1 MKNVFR
7 IALFLLLPFLFAACG
22 PGNTFEQH
30 SDVSTGQWEKSDVK
44 SFTLEVPANA
54 GKQQA
59 FVALRHHGD
68 SPLGVFAMEVSYT
81 LPDGKTGTEQ
91 VDFYL
96 RDPETKQFVGEMMG
110 DLGDTQQEVLKDVDF
125 SQAGKYTVKIAQA
138 TSKDQVPGIMAVGFV
153 LKKVGK

>member
-1 MKNVFR
+1 MKNAFR
-7 IALFLLLPFLFAACG
+7 FAFLLFLPFIFVACG

-30 SDVSTGQWEKSDVK
+30 SDVSTAQWGKDDVK
-44 SFTLEVPANA
+44 SFTLDVPANA

-68 SPLGVFAMEVSYT
+68 FPLGVFAMELEYT
-81 LPDGKTGTEQ
+81 LPDGKTSKEQ

-96 RDPETKQFVGEMMG
+96 RDPETKQFVGEVMG
-110 DLGDTQQEVLKDVDF
+110 DLGDTQQEVLKNVDF
-125 SQAGKYTVKIAQA
+125 SQAGKYTVKITQA
-138 TSKDQVPGIMAVGFV
+138 TSRDQVPGILAVGFV